1 MSRVAL
7 VPASYVFLRRGERV
21 LLQLRRNTGYMDG
34 FWTAGAAGHVEAGE
48 SATAAAAREVLEELG
63 VTVRPGDLSAA
74 AVMQRTDGTGTPRE
88 QRVDWF
94 FTCERWSGDV
104 RIMEPE
110 KCAELRWFALD
121 DLPEAVPEYESLAL
135 DAIRAG
141 RSSHLIEYG
150 FGD

>member
-1 MSRVAL
+1 MSRIAL

-21 LLQLRRNTGYMDG
+21 LLQLRHNTGYMDG
-34 FWTAGAAGHVEAGE
+34 FWTAGAAGHVEPGE
-48 SATAAAAREVLEELG
+48 TAKAAAAREVLEELG
-63 VTVRPGDLSAA
+63 VTVRPDDLSAA
-74 AVMQRTDGTGTPRE
+74 VVMQRTDGTETPRE

-104 RIMEPE
+104 RIMEPA

-121 DLPEAVPEYESLAL
+121 DLPDVVPEYESLAL

-141 RSSHLIEYG
+141 RTSHLIDYG
-150 FGD
+150 FGG